1 MHSYTKMVETNL
13 IVVTKNCCYVKIQ
26 WLVSQSTNLTKFS
39 HVQTEISSSTWYVI
53 TVHANINRL
62 WRRESPESSSSG
74 VVLVF
79 RIFFMLSVT
88 PHSYCVRHK
97 GGITLRRRSR
107 ATWYQKERI
116 SNCDHCF
123 TLSCLRLL
131 GSKHRTTGQRVITKL
146 EPVRRIMP
154 SFYGFQLLLADY
166 WFLNWGRCDS
176 VIIEMDYE
184 MVFFFHYSCS
194 SAFR

>member
-1 MHSYTKMVETNL
+1 MCKPRSPPVLDTSLPFMQTL
-13 IVVTKNCCYVKIQ
+13 TGFDVVSHPSH
-26 WLVSQSTNLTKFS
+26 LVQVWSLFS
-39 HVQTEISSSTWYVI
+39 
-53 TVHANINRL
+53 A
-62 WRRESPESSSSG
+62 
-74 VVLVF
+74 F
-79 RIFFMLSVT
+79 FFMLSVT
-88 PHSYCVRHK
+88 PQSYCVRHK